1 METIR
6 VLLAD
11 DHRLVRAAIRTLL
24 EKISGVEIVGEAGD
38 GGEAMRLVEKHQP
51 DVLLTDIEMPGLN
64 GLEVTQR
71 VAETFPKVRV
81 IVLSMYSDEEHLY
94 LALRAGAAGY
104 LLKSAAREELQLA
117 LRAVAQGD
125 TYLSAPLSRPLVME
139 HAPCPNIGVNPLRRL
154 SSRQTQ
160 VLQLIAQGKT
170 TKRIALD
177 LNISAKTVETHRMQL
192 MDRLEIHDVPGLVRI
207 ALKGGLVGL
216 ED

>member
-139 HAPCPNIGVNPLRRL
+139 HGPCPNVGVNPLRRL

>member
-1 METIR
+1 
-6 VLLAD
+6 
-11 DHRLVRAAIRTLL
+11 
-24 EKISGVEIVGEAGD
+24 
-38 GGEAMRLVEKHQP
+38 MRLVEKHQP

-94 LALRAGAAGY
+94 LAFRAGAAGY

-139 HAPCPNIGVNPLRRL
+139 LGPCPNVGVNPLRRL

-207 ALKGGLVGL
+207 ALKGGLVEL